1 MPGGRHRAERVMAGK
16 GRGILIAAL
25 ALGLAASAGPAA
37 AETVPLPKD
46 GPQKRNAAPLP
57 PADVG
62 SVKPAPGGSSLPTWF
77 PTNFGGKSKE
87 DEPAKTT
94 TVFSPEQRAL
104 VDKVSAYLSGVQ
116 VMSGDFTQ
124 VGPDGRR
131 TTGQFF
137 IQKPGKVRFEYDP
150 PSPIDIVADGSSVV
164 VRDRK
169 LATQDLYPL
178 SQTPLRYLLAD
189 HIDLLHDT
197 NVASVTADDTYITVV
212 VEEKQRLIGTSR
224 LMMMFS
230 AKDLALK
237 QWVVTDPQGLDTTV
251 AVSNIDS
258 KRKPDPDLFKIDYTQ
273 YRN

>member
-1 MPGGRHRAERVMAGK
+1 MASK
-16 GRGILIAAL
+16 SRGILIAAL
-25 ALGLAASAGPAA
+25 TLGLAASALPAA
-37 AETVPLPKD
+37 AETVPLPKR
-46 GPQKRNAAPLP
+46 GPQTHAGAPVP
-57 PADVG
+57 PGDVG

-77 PTNFGGKSKE
+77 PSIFGGKSKQ
-87 DEPAKTT
+87 DESPPKTT
-94 TVFSPEQRAL
+94 ATFNPEQRAL
-104 VDKVSAYLSGVQ
+104 LDKVSAYLSGVQ

-124 VGPDGRR
+124 IGPDGRR

-150 PSPIDIVADGSSVV
+150 PSPIDIIADGSSVV

-189 HIDLLHDT
+189 HINLLRDT
-197 NVASVTADDTYITVV
+197 NVVSVAADDTYITVV

-224 LMMMFS
+224 LMMMFD

-273 YRN
+273 YKN